1 MHCKMVNCFREV
13 KKMEELPHYYTVL
26 FQAVEQA
33 LDALDEKNYGL
44 AKQLL
49 IHGQQDAE
57 EAFLAAEES

>member
-1 MHCKMVNCFREV
+1 MSD
-13 KKMEELPHYYTVL
+13 LPKYYPVL

-33 LDALDEKNYGL
+33 IDALDVQNYGL

>member
-1 MHCKMVNCFREV
+1 
-13 KKMEELPHYYTVL
+13 MEELPHYYTVL

-57 EAFLAAEES
+57 ESYLAEDD

>member
-1 MHCKMVNCFREV
+1 M
-13 KKMEELPHYYTVL
+13 MEELPRYYTVL

-33 LDALDEKNYGL
+33 IDALDVQNYGL

-57 EAFLAAEES
+57 EAFLAEDE

>member
-1 MHCKMVNCFREV
+1 M
-13 KKMEELPHYYTVL
+13 MEELPRYYTVL

-33 LDALDEKNYGL
+33 IDALDVQNYGL

-57 EAFLAAEES
+57 ESYLAADD

>member
-1 MHCKMVNCFREV
+1 MDA
-13 KKMEELPHYYTVL
+13 LPKYYTVL

-33 LDALDEKNYGL
+33 LDALDVQNYGL

-57 EAFLAAEES
+57 EAFLAEDE